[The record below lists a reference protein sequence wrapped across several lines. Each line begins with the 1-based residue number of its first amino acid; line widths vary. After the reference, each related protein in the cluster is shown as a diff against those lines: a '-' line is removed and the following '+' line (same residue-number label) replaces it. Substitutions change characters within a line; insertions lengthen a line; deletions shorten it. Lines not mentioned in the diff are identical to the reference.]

1 MSKCENLKVG
11 DTVFVSGNW
20 GCSLHKVEKITPKGF
35 IKVNGALYTK
45 DGYERGG
52 DSWSFT
58 TISPASPD
66 EIEEYNKERFI
77 RDVLKELRSV
87 KKLSY
92 AQAVAVNSI
101 LFDNEGV

>member
-11 DTVFVSGNW
+11 DFVFVSGNW

-35 IKVNGALYTK
+35 IKVNGSLYTK

-52 DSWSFT
+52 DSWSIT
-58 TISPASPD
+58 NISPASPD
-66 EIEEYNKERFI
+66 AIKEYNNKIFI
-77 RDVLKELRSV
+77 REVMNKLRTV

-92 AQAVAVNSI
+92 EQAVDVNRI
-101 LFDNEGV
+101 LFEYE